1 MAIWEKVLA
10 TAQVPAVVSVPLIS
24 CKVLCIRPVSM
35 PTKSR
40 CPQNDASAQYSRF
53 EGRVVRP
60 LCWNGVRF
68 VHLNSFLLF
77 RAISFFFVAKDFEIK
92 EVSWP
97 DILSGR

>member
-1 MAIWEKVLA
+1 VAIWEKGSGNCSGTRCGLCSPNFV
-10 TAQVPAVVSVPLIS
+10 QS
-24 CKVLCIRPVSM
+24 LCIRPVSM